1 MAITIKDIA
10 KETGYAISTVSRAL
24 NNRPDVSAETKRK
37 VQAVVE
43 AHGFV
48 PNANAKQLKQRA
60 ANAICILVKGRANQ
74 LFSTLVEQ
82 IQNLVEKAGYSAI
95 LHFMDEDENEVEV
108 AKQFLL
114 EKKPQAFAF
123 LGGNIESFR
132 HSFASI
138 RIPSV
143 LVTNPAG
150 LLGFRNLSSVS
161 SDDIAGGAMAIRYL
175 LERGHTNIG
184 ILGGNLASSYT
195 SHQRMEGSKKS
206 FTEANVLFNQE
217 QQFQKCRF
225 SYESAYR
232 NVKALYEKFPAMT
245 ALFAMSDVMAIGAI
259 RAFLDMG
266 LRVPKDISVIGYD
279 GIELA
284 GFYNP
289 KLTTVHQDQ
298 TQLAEKSVALIV
310 ACIRE
315 GKKARHETIPCFL
328 QIGETVRTVG

>member
-10 KETGYAISTVSRAL
+10 KETGFAISTVSRAL
-24 NNRPDVSAETKRK
+24 NNRPDVSEETKRK

-48 PNANAKQLKQRA
+48 PNANAKQLKQHA

-82 IQNLVEKAGYSAI
+82 MQNLVEKAGYSAV

-108 AKQFLL
+108 AKQFVL

-123 LGGNIESFR
+123 LGGNLESFR
-132 HSFASI
+132 QGFASV
-138 RIPSV
+138 RIPSI
-143 LVTNPAG
+143 LVTNPADTVS
-150 LLGFRNLSSVS
+150 FRNLSSVS

-175 LERGHTNIG
+175 LEHQHRNIG

-195 SHQRMEGSKKS
+195 SFQRMEGCKKS
-206 FTEANVLFNQE
+206 FAEAGLSFSME
-217 QQFQKCRF
+217 TQFQKCRF
-225 SYESAYR
+225 SYDSAYR

-266 LRVPKDISVIGYD
+266 LRVPQDISVIGYD

-284 GFYNP
+284 SFYNP
-289 KLTTVHQDQ
+289 KITTVHQDQ
-298 TQLAEKSVALIV
+298 TQLAEKSVELIV
-310 ACIRE
+310 TCIRQ
-315 GKKARHETIPCFL
+315 GKKARHVTIPCKL
-328 QIGETVRTVG
+328 QIGEIVRTLG